1 MLSLSLLAKGS
12 LCAQSL
18 CVYIVPWQI
27 EHALG
32 ALALVCHSANDD
44 MLSDNVWV
52 CGGGGAAVGGRLVAL
67 NIWSMH
73 AENWYLAKNT
83 QTQWSNDDNA
93 SFGFQI
99 ENEGT
104 WQCYSC
110 ARPFVS
116 PYRMLVPPP
125 TTLSH
130 SVTSKCLANYDICH
144 FLCGAWSAVPPTP
157 HLDWNTFWHN
167 VIEGLGEGGWYCN
180 NIGNFIAN
188 SLIWQSFRQGDNP
201 YGNCFLLYPAPIKNA
216 CTVGRVRRWWW

>member
-1 MLSLSLLAKGS
+1 MCGCVVGAVRLLVGVWLLLPYGQCTQKIGT
-12 LCAQSL
+12 
-18 CVYIVPWQI
+18 WQKT
-27 EHALG
+27 HT
-32 ALALVCHSANDD
+32 H
-44 MLSDNVWV
+44 
-52 CGGGGAAVGGRLVAL
+52 
-67 NIWSMH
+67 
-73 AENWYLAKNT
+73 T

-144 FLCGAWSAVPPTP
+144 FLCGAWSAVRPTP

-167 VIEGLGEGGWYCN
+167 VTEGLGEGGWYCN

-216 CTVGRVRRWWW
+216 CTVGRVCRWGW